1 VSPSPPPPVARRP
14 DHWLLLSLL
23 LAAIWAF
30 FDWGPGAIG
39 PSDALMAWTPDTV
52 RHWQRPIER
61 AAEAHGV
68 SPELIAIQMIIE
80 SGGDPEAVS
89 SMGAVGLMQVMPA
102 TAAEI
107 AQRRGIREYDLS
119 DPVTNIDFGAWYLA
133 QQWRAFGSAGLS
145 AAAYNGGPGM
155 VLDWQ
160 AGQGMVAESA
170 RARRYVDGMWRE
182 RRRPRSDTYEDW
194 LRYYGAG
201 LIAAA
206 RVNQGVRPG
215 R

>member
-1 VSPSPPPPVARRP
+1 
-14 DHWLLLSLL
+14 LLVTLGLASL
-23 LAAIWAF
+23 WF
-30 FDWGPGAIG
+30 FFGATGPAE
-39 PSDALMAWTPDTV
+39 SLMPWTPDTV
-52 RHWQRPIER
+52 HHWRRPIER

-80 SGGDPEAVS
+80 SGGDPSATS

-107 AQRRGIREYDLS
+107 AQRRGIRDYDLR
-119 DPVTNIDFGAWYLA
+119 DPATNIDFGAWYLA
-133 QQWRAFGSAGLS
+133 QQWRAFGSPGLS

-160 AGQGMVAESA
+160 AGRGMVAESA
-170 RARRYVDGMWRE
+170 RARRFVDGMWRE
-182 RRRPRSDTYEDW
+182 RRKQRSPTYEDW
-194 LRYYGAG
+194 LRNYGTG
-201 LIAAA
+201 LIASA
-206 RVNQGVRPG
+206 RANQGARPG

>member
-1 VSPSPPPPVARRP
+1 MPTQPPPTDTSSRNRSRDVLLLL
-14 DHWLLLSLL
+14 WLLLAGFWFL
-23 LAAIWAF
+23 
-30 FDWGPGAIG
+30 PGAPDSAG
-39 PSDALMAWTPDTV
+39 ALMPWTPDTV
-52 RHWQRPIER
+52 RHWQSPIAR

-80 SGGDPEAVS
+80 SGGDPEALS
-89 SMGAVGLMQVMPA
+89 SQGAVGLMQVMPA

-107 AQRRGIREYDLS
+107 AQRRGIRRYDLW
-119 DPVTNIDFGAWYLA
+119 DPATNIDFGAWYLA

-155 VLDWQ
+155 VLGWQ
-160 AGQGMVAESA
+160 SGRGMAAESA
-170 RARRYVDGMWRE
+170 RARRFVDGMWRE
-182 RRRPRSDTYEDW
+182 RHKPRSPTYEDW
-194 LRYYGAG
+194 LRNYGTG

-206 RVNQGVRPG
+206 QGNQGLLPG